1 MGTGGKNETGKTA
14 TFLGSSRGEDP
25 PETEM
30 ALGSRESPGACFK
43 LLRSSPSRLQRG
55 LESESKYKIFVFHC

>member
-1 MGTGGKNETGKTA
+1 MPLTLGTGGKTGTWKTV
-14 TFLGSSRGEDP
+14 TFLRSSRGEDP

-43 LLRSSPSRLQRG
+43 L
-55 LESESKYKIFVFHC
+55 